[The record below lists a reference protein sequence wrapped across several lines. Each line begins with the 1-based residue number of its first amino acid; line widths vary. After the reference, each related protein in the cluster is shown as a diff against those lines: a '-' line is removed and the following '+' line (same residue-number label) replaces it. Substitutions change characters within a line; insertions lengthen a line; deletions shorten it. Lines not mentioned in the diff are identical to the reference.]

1 MPFRVSFSWQFFFH
15 MHRTEDGFVKGRLKS
30 LRFAFKGMLIL
41 VRSEHSIMVQLG
53 IGVLVSILGL
63 ILGLSPTE
71 WMLQTMCIGMVL
83 SAEGLNTA
91 VEKLCDFVNPDFNPK
106 IGRIKDISAG
116 AVGFTAVVAVVVGLI
131 IYVPKVASLFN

>member
-1 MPFRVSFSWQFFFH
+1 

-116 AVGFTAVVAVVVGLI
+116 AVGFTAVVAAVVGLI

>member
-1 MPFRVSFSWQFFFH
+1 

-106 IGRIKDISAG
+106 IGKIKDISAG
-116 AVGFTAVVAVVVGLI
+116 AVGFTAVVAAVVGLI

>member
-1 MPFRVSFSWQFFFH
+1 

-106 IGRIKDISAG
+106 IGKIKDISAG
-116 AVGFTAVVAVVVGLI
+116 AVGFTAVVAVVVGLN
-131 IYVPKVASLFN
+131 IYEPKVASLFN